1 MLGCYYSVF
10 KEDRDGTL
18 EHYSPES
25 SFCFH
30 GVLIL
35 LSMDSDHFLEEQ
47 RESIKLNIKEHI
59 VIKNKLIPSLTLSE
73 LCSYISWNRKE
84 VPSLTAEF
92 AL

>member
-18 EHYSPES
+18 EHYSPER
-25 SFCFH
+25 SFFFH

-59 VIKNKLIPSLTLSE
+59 VIKNKYHPLPCQNYALIYHEIEKKCHL
-73 LCSYISWNRKE
+73 
-84 VPSLTAEF
+84 
-92 AL
+92 